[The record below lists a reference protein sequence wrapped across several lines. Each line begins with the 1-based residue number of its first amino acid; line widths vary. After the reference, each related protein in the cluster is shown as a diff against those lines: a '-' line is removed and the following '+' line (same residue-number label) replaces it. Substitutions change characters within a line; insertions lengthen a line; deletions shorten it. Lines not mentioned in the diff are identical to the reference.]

1 MKKIAVIGAGAW
13 GTALAI
19 TAHNAKNQVSLWA
32 YEEETVKEINE
43 SHRTIYLPSAHL
55 PDTLKATSDMKEALS
70 DADFVLFATP
80 AQFNR
85 SVFSQMLPYLKA
97 H

>member
-55 PDTLKATSDMKEALS
+55 SEQAVVRPGEPL
-70 DADFVLFATP
+70 
-80 AQFNR
+80 
-85 SVFSQMLPYLKA
+85 
-97 H
+97 